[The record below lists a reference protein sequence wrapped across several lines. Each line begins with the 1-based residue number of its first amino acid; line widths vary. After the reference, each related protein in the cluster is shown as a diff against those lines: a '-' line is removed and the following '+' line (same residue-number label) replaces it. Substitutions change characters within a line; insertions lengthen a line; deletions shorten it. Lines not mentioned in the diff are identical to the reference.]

1 MLLRKLLDKVAPT
14 RPPVGE
20 ALSPDPVPTA
30 TVAPVDTEPPAAP
43 IDRLVAD
50 PSSPRVAKLVARYP
64 DAVGEFYAYLREDLR
79 PIFIDDANYHRR
91 RYLAMLDREYGQH
104 ILEVGSDKPFIT
116 HSLRELNPSATVS
129 TISVDLPFSPF
140 PVLYVDIE
148 SEEFPLA
155 VGSVD
160 DVIFTEVIEHL
171 FRDPAWCLFQ
181 INRVLREGG
190 RLYLTTPNACGYDAI
205 QNALRQKNPNERAQ
219 YFARMESGHP
229 HLWTVSD
236 LTLLLEAHGF
246 AVRELSTAN
255 FYEIPCD
262 PRIGEFI
269 QATGSQ
275 PEMQRQAIV
284 IVAEKTS
291 TVSAPSYPLPIFPDG
306 MPAQFIGA
314 VGLWATSSGRPPPLT
329 WW

>member
-1 MLLRKLLDKVAPT
+1 MLLRRLLHRFGSAQ
-14 RPPVGE
+14 
-20 ALSPDPVPTA
+20 
-30 TVAPVDTEPPAAP
+30 PPADGAASPNHTPEVSTAPSAVAQPAPP
-43 IDRLVAD
+43 IDGLIPEPSTARL
-50 PSSPRVAKLVARYP
+50 SKLVARYP

-91 RYLAMLDREYGQH
+91 RYLAMLDREYGH
-104 ILEVGSDKPFIT
+104 RILEVGSDKPFIT
-116 HSLRELNPSATVS
+116 HCLRELNPSATVS

-155 VGSVD
+155 AGSVD

-229 HLWTVSD
+229 HLWTVPD

-262 PRIGEFI
+262 PRIGAFI

-284 IVAEKTS
+284 VVAEKT
-291 TVSAPSYPLPIFPDG
+291 TAVSAPSYPLPIFPDG

-314 VGLWATSSGRPPPLT
+314 VGLWATSSGRPPPMT